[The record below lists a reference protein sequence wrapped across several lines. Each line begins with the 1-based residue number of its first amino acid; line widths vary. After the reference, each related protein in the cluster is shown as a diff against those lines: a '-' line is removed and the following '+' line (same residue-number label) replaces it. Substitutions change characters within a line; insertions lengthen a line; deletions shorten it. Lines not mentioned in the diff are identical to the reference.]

1 MESLVGISIVNY
13 KTAPLV
19 EECLH
24 SLSQGGRTPLNT
36 RVVIVDNDSRD
47 GSVETLQKYVLENQ
61 LSDWI
66 EVIAAEK
73 NGGFSYGNN
82 IAFRRLIEL
91 ECKYLWLV
99 NPDTQPLPGACE
111 ALIEVLRTDEKA
123 GAVGSRLEDPDG
135 TVQIAAFTFPTPL
148 GELVNTSRLGF
159 LQRVLAQYVIAQPI
173 EDKTQYV
180 DWVAGASLMLSA
192 ELLKKIGFMDEA
204 YFLYFE
210 EVDYC
215 LAIHRCGYE
224 VVYEPSSRVIHHVGA
239 ATGIS
244 DSRKKAPRR
253 PAYWFESR
261 QRFFQK
267 NYGFGQTLLADTLW
281 ILAYSSYLVR
291 NIIQRKPD
299 LDPPYFLR
307 DFIKHSAFSRGRLAE

>member
-1 MESLVGISIVNY
+1 MNSLVGISIVNY

-19 EECLH
+19 KECLD
-24 SLSQGGRTPLNT
+24 SVALDGRTALNT
-36 RVVIVDNDSRD
+36 RIIIVDNDSGD
-47 GSVETLQKYVLENQ
+47 GSVESLQEYVREKQ
-61 LSDWI
+61 LGGWV
-66 EVIAAEK
+66 EVIAAGK

-91 ECKYLWLV
+91 GCEYLWLL
-99 NPDTQPLPGACE
+99 NPDTQLLPGACE
-111 ALIEVLRTDEKA
+111 ALIEALRTDDKA
-123 GAVGSRLEDPDG
+123 GAAGSRLEDPDG
-135 TVQIAAFTFPTPL
+135 SAQIAAFTFPTPL

-173 EDKTQYV
+173 DNKTQYV
-180 DWVAGASLMLSA
+180 DWVAGASMMFSA

-215 LAIHRCGYE
+215 LAIHRSGRK
-224 VVYEPSSRVIHHVGA
+224 VVYEPASRVIHHVGA
-239 ATGIS
+239 STGIS

-267 NYGFGQTLLADTLW
+267 NYGFGQTLVADALW
-281 ILAYSSYLVR
+281 ILAYSSYLIR
-291 NIIQRKPD
+291 NLVQRKPD

-307 DFIKHSAFSRGRLAE
+307 DFIKHSAFNRGRLAQ